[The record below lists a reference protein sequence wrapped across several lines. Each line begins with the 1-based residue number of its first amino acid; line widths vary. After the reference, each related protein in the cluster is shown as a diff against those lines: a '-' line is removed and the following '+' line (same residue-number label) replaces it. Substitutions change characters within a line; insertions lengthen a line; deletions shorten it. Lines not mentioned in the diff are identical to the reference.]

1 MNDGTPMSPA
11 IPPHSTA
18 PDPTYTRGRCATPGV
33 RMLSLVILALVLLA
47 AGGRAETAY
56 SALRALGAQR
66 GDAILSQVIEIR
78 GDGARDPAT
87 WTIVVVDRQSTAG
100 VREIEVG
107 QGRIT
112 GEHPPQRPP
121 LTTTPMNLSLLNLD
135 SEGAVSIVDLET
147 PARSATERIDYRLS
161 SGRQNGT
168 PVWTLT
174 MQPPRAG
181 TAGTMEVAA
190 DTGDVL
196 TPAPSSGTDREPGAT
211 QQIPPGETRPA
222 QPAIATNEGEPS
234 DPAPP
239 TTKRRSPSSSTRDG
253 IEPVPDAVRTVVK
266 QVKKPIRFL
275 RRFVP

>member
-1 MNDGTPMSPA
+1 MRMS
-11 IPPHSTA
+11 
-18 PDPTYTRGRCATPGV
+18 C
-33 RMLSLVILALVLLA
+33 LVFLALVSLA
-47 AGGRAETAY
+47 AGGLAETAY

-66 GDAILSQVIEIR
+66 GDAILSQIIEMR

-87 WTIVVVDRQSTAG
+87 WTIVVVDRQAPAG

-121 LTTTPMNLSLLNLD
+121 VTTTPMNLALLNLD

-174 MQPPRAG
+174 MQPPRMG
-181 TAGTMEVAA
+181 TLGPVEVAA

-196 TPAPSSGTDREPGAT
+196 TRTPSSSARSEPSAT
-211 QQIPPGETRPA
+211 QGIPPSETTPA
-222 QPAIATNEGEPS
+222 QPAIANNEEEPF
-234 DPAPP
+234 DPTST
-239 TTKRRSPSSSTRDG
+239 TTKRRASSSSARDG
-253 IEPVPDAVRTVVK
+253 IEHVPDAVRSVVK
-266 QVKKPIRFL
+266 QVKKPIRIL

>member
-1 MNDGTPMSPA
+1 MISANPTSSTPPGLTCIWS
-11 IPPHSTA
+11 H
-18 PDPTYTRGRCATPGV
+18 RATPRV
-33 RMLSLVILALVLLA
+33 RMSALAILALVSLA
-47 AGGRAETAY
+47 AGSVAETAY

-66 GDAILSQVIEIR
+66 GDAILSQVVEVR

-87 WTIVVVDRQSTAG
+87 WTIVVVDRQAPAG

-121 LTTTPMNLSLLNLD
+121 LTITPMNLSQLNLD
-135 SEGAVSIVDLET
+135 SEGAVAIADLET
-147 PARSATERIDYRLS
+147 PARSATERIDYRLA

-181 TAGTMEVAA
+181 TLGTMEVAA

-196 TPAPSSGTDREPGAT
+196 TPTPLSTARPEPPAT
-211 QQIPPGETRPA
+211 QGIPPSDTTPA
-222 QPAIATNEGEPS
+222 QRSIAITEEEPS
-234 DPAPP
+234 DPAHP
-239 TTKRRSPSSSTRDG
+239 TTKRRVTSAARDG
-253 IEPVPDAVRTVVK
+253 IEHVPDAVRSVVK
-266 QVKKPIRFL
+266 QVKKPIRVL
-275 RRFVP
+275 RRFIP